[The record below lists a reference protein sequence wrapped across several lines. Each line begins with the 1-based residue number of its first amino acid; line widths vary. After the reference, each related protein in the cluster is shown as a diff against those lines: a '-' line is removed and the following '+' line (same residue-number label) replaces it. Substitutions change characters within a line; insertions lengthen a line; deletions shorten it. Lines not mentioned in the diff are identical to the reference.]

1 MCIFV
6 CLTLFIVHSQHST
19 ENAPR
24 IAIEMMFDSGSSVY
38 LPNGFNGKWKEMKT
52 HILKKKRRKWFIEC
66 DQINLK
72 QFVLMFHITRI
83 LFGNKTFATV
93 FNGSDTWYTEY
104 VPILKCL
111 PLQTDSPF
119 YNWYLKIVII
129 ELNSSLVAV
138 GPVRCAPTDKLK
150 HFFSSEN
157 IFKMIRRP
165 QHIQFKLC
173 SGMSKERHLFEC
185 FSVFGSRWI
194 TADVILLTLNSD
206 ALVPGFLR
214 LLRKSFKPIFI

>member
-1 MCIFV
+1 
-6 CLTLFIVHSQHST
+6 
-19 ENAPR
+19 
-24 IAIEMMFDSGSSVY
+24 
-38 LPNGFNGKWKEMKT
+38 
-52 HILKKKRRKWFIEC
+52 
-66 DQINLK
+66 
-72 QFVLMFHITRI
+72 MFHITRI

-150 HFFSSEN
+150 HFFSSNN

-185 FSVFGSRWI
+185 FSVFDSRWI

-206 ALVPGFLR
+206 ALVPGSCDCFENHSNRYLFNFN
-214 LLRKSFKPIFI
+214 LITTYFMWHSFHSEMVR